1 MSYKLNKWLILII
14 PTLTIGLW
22 EWIRHEFLLSYISM
36 ELGNLLSPVIVF
48 IVTIVFLTKLFSIME
63 RSQQELAEAKA
74 MQDVLL
80 EREHIAAELHDGIAQ
95 SLFLLN
101 VQLEQAHREQ
111 SEEHYTK
118 LKAQIHHTNAYVR
131 EAITS
136 LRSPIKVQGLRMEE
150 QLKLFL
156 SELEMIMDIRIHLNW
171 KLKDE
176 QLPLKE
182 RIDLL
187 LSIREALHNIK
198 KHAKADQIWIDAFPT
213 EKGWYCC
220 VKDNG
225 IGLSDQELSRSE
237 KFGLSMVQERAGN
250 WNWSFKIERKQE
262 QTYFRIE
269 RKQEHTFPN
278 RT

>member
-14 PTLTIGLW
+14 PTVTIGLW
-22 EWIRHEFLLSYISM
+22 EYIRHEFLLSYISM
-36 ELGNLLSPVIVF
+36 ELGNLLSPIIVF

-63 RSQQELAEAKA
+63 RSQQELTEAKA

-111 SEEHYTK
+111 SEEHYNK
-118 LKAQIHHTNAYVR
+118 LKAQVHQTNAYVR
-131 EAITS
+131 EAIAS
-136 LRSPIKVQGLRMEE
+136 LRSPIQVQGLRMEE

-156 SELEMIMDIRIHLNW
+156 DELSLRMDVTIHLRW
-171 KLKDE
+171 KLEDE
-176 QLPLKE
+176 LLPLKE

-198 KHAKADQIWIDAFPT
+198 KHADADHIWIDAFPT

-225 IGLSDQELSRSE
+225 VGFDNENLSRSE
-237 KFGLSMVQERAGN
+237 QFGLAMVQERAQN
-250 WNWSFKIERKQE
+250 WNWHFDIERKLDH
-262 QTYFRIE
+262 TYFRI
-269 RKQEHTFPN
+269 QQHM
-278 RT
+278 

>member
-14 PTLTIGLW
+14 PTVTIGLW
-22 EWIRHEFLLSYISM
+22 EYIRHEFLLSYISM
-36 ELGNLLSPVIVF
+36 ELGNLLSPIIVF
-48 IVTIVFLTKLFSIME
+48 IVTIVFLTKLFSNME
-63 RSQQELAEAKA
+63 RNQQELTEAKA

-101 VQLEQAHREQ
+101 VQLEQAYREQ

-136 LRSPIKVQGLRMEE
+136 LRSPIKVQSLQLKE
-150 QLKLFL
+150 QLAQFL
-156 SELEMIMDIRIHLNW
+156 NELEMRMDVTIQLNW
-171 KLKDE
+171 RLNDE
-176 QLPLKE
+176 LLTLKE

-187 LSIREALHNIK
+187 LSIREGLYNIK
-198 KHAKADQIWIDAFPT
+198 KHAKADHIWIDAFPT

-220 VKDNG
+220 VRDNG
-225 IGLSDQELSRSE
+225 VGFLEEDLSRSE
-237 KFGLSMVQERAGN
+237 QFGLSMVHERAER
-250 WNWSFKIERKQE
+250 WDWSFEIERRNE
-262 QTYFRIE
+262 QTYFRIT
-269 RKQEHTFPN
+269 KN
-278 RT
+278 KA